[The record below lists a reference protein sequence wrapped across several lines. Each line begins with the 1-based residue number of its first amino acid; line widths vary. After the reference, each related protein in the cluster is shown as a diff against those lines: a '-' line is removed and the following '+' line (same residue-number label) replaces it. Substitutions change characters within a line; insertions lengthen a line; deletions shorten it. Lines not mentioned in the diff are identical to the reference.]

1 MNGPW
6 AQIAETSAARIFGL
20 LTGLLSL
27 FITARVLGPEG
38 QGILAATIAWV
49 RMFASFAGL
58 SLGQVVQHRFHAHR
72 KEDWFPRS
80 LGTLLAVSG
89 IASLLTIA
97 VVLAIQGASEGSFFK
112 GIPTAAL
119 AIGMVMVP
127 FLIWEEYGSSLLAL
141 NNRLR
146 IYNASQFVGRTAG
159 VAALVALIVILD
171 GRLIGAIAATA
182 SGQVILSAICIFA
195 LLSMAPSRLL
205 FDRSEAKALLSGSAK
220 LHLNTIGSFLLAQ
233 STILML
239 NHLATQ
245 EDVGWYA
252 LAFQTVSVLLII
264 PQAATLV
271 LYSRMAEQGPDG
283 IWPEQKRIILRMMGF
298 LTVLSACA
306 YFAAPGLV
314 LLAGEGFAPSVE
326 LFRMLLPVPLGMS
339 LAQLM
344 TNQWIGRG
352 FFLTTTTLT
361 LGTAALNILLNY
373 LLIPQFGVRGAVWSM
388 IGVYAGLAVA
398 VQLGFAL
405 WCERQGKKGG
415 QETGGET
422 SGADRR

>member
-20 LTGLLSL
+20 MTGLLSL

-58 SLGQVVQHRFHAHR
+58 SLGQVVQHRFHARR

-80 LGTLLAVSG
+80 LGTLLVVSG
-89 IASLLTIA
+89 IATFLTLA
-97 VVLAIQGASEGSFFK
+97 VVLAVQGASGGAFLK
-112 GIPTAAL
+112 GIPTAVL
-119 AIGMVMVP
+119 TIGMIMVP

-141 NNRLR
+141 SSGLR
-146 IYNASQFVGRTAG
+146 MYNTAQFIGRTAG
-159 VAALVALIVILD
+159 IAVLVVLIVILD
-171 GRLIGAIAATA
+171 GKLLGAIIATV
-182 SGQVILSAICIFA
+182 SGQVILAVICLWA
-195 LLSMAPSRLL
+195 LVSMVPAKLL
-205 FDRSEAKALLSGSAK
+205 FDRAEAKSLLSGSAR

-239 NHLATQ
+239 NQMATP

-283 IWPEQKRIILRMMGF
+283 IWPEQKKIILRMMGF
-298 LTVLSACA
+298 LTVLTVGA

-314 LLAGEGFAPSVE
+314 LLAGNAFTPSVD

-361 LGTAALNILLNY
+361 LATALLNIVLNY
-373 LLIPQFGVRGAVWSM
+373 LLIPVFGVRGAVWSM
-388 IGVYAGLAVA
+388 IGVYAGLAVM
-398 VQLGFAL
+398 VQLSFAL
-405 WCERQGKKGG
+405 WCDRQGKKGG
-415 QETGGET
+415 QEAGGET
-422 SGADRR
+422 S